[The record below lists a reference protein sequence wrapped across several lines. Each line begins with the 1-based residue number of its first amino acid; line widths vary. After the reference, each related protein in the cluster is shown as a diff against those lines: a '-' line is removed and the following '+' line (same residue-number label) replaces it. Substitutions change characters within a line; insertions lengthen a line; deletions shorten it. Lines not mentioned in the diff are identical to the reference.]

1 MINSTLVNIKRL
13 KPNAAIPTYG
23 SENAAGAD
31 LYACID
37 SNLTI
42 ESGETILVNAMYAPQ
57 VIVCSIA
64 TGMAIL
70 AALPRSA
77 GFNTSRSPF
86 LR

>member
-37 SNLTI
+37 STLTI
-42 ESGETILVNAMYAPQ
+42 ESGETILVPTGLAMELPTGYAGL
-57 VIVCSIA
+57 I
-64 TGMAIL
+64 
-70 AALPRSA
+70 
-77 GFNTSRSPF
+77 
-86 LR
+86 